1 MDNLNLFHELETLLR
16 ADSRYCMDDGT
27 LIKNKIV
34 SDALSLNP
42 ELLKY
47 LLSHENLKKNFFS
60 ELDEMLIFDKV
71 KFQQFVMNKSFLPDS
86 YTAYKNKIGLTTDDG
101 RFISENREVVLA
113 WPYKDCMLEGG
124 QTKEDAKRNEIF
136 WSETLAPDE
145 INRLTEP
152 KAFTGFKRYDKEG
165 EHEVEHLQPTDNLII
180 KGNNLL
186 ALYSLRKK
194 FAGRIKLIYID
205 PPYYFVA
212 NKSEDTFNYN
222 SNFKLSTWCTFMK
235 NRLEI
240 ARDLLSEDGAIFVQ
254 ISDDGVGELHLILK
268 DVFNRNG
275 ENNFINKITVKT
287 KSPSGFASVNP
298 GVFESAEYI
307 IAFAKNKK
315 RWTYNH
321 QYVESQYDPNYK
333 WYITNKDAEYT
344 QWNITDIG
352 EQVAILN
359 GFPNKAAAI
368 EKLNGAIF
376 EKMVSDFALQHKNE
390 VFQSTAIG
398 EDAGSEVVE
407 ARNKSRQ
414 DAGVIYQV
422 ERNNHYTV
430 YVYNGREMAFY
441 AKKCRNIDGK
451 EVPTVLLTNI
461 WSDISYE
468 GIAKEGNVK
477 LKGGKKP
484 EKLIRRIVEMASN
497 PGDIVLDF
505 FAGSGTTAS
514 VVHKLG
520 RQFITCDQ
528 LDSQVEMSLKRL
540 KNVVDG
546 DQSGIS
552 KLVNWQGGGSFVYSE
567 LAKANQQ
574 FIDEIKVA
582 ETNKTLS
589 AIWQQMQATG
599 YLNYKINITTI
610 DESAADFTE
619 LSLDD
624 QKRFLIECLD
634 KNMLYIPVNDMES
647 EEYAISEEDKRL
659 TKEFYKKI

>member
-1 MDNLNLFHELETLLR
+1 MDNLKLYHELEAILR
-16 ADSRYCMDDGT
+16 TDSKYCMDDGT

-47 LLSHENLKKNFFS
+47 LLSHESLKKNFFS
-60 ELDEMLIFDKV
+60 EIDEMLVFDKI

-86 YTAYKNKIGLTTDDG
+86 YTAYKNKIGLSTDDG
-101 RFISENREVVLA
+101 RFISESREVVLA

-124 QTKEDAKRNEIF
+124 QTKEDAKRNEVF

-152 KAFTGFKRYDKEG
+152 KAFTGFKRYDREG
-165 EHEVEHLQPTDNLII
+165 EHDVEHLLPTDNLII

-194 FAGRIKLIYID
+194 FTGRIKLIYID

-240 ARDLLSEDGAIFVQ
+240 ARELLSEDGAIFVQ

-268 DVFNRNG
+268 DIFNRNG

-352 EQVAILN
+352 EQVAIQN
-359 GFPNKAAAI
+359 GFSNKAAAI
-368 EKLNGAIF
+368 EKLNDAIF

-414 DAGVIYQV
+414 NVGVIYQV

-528 LDSQVEMSLKRL
+528 LDTQIEMSLKRL
-540 KNVVDG
+540 KNAVDG

-552 KLVNWQGGGSFVYSE
+552 KLVNWQGGGSFVFCE
-567 LAKANQQ
+567 LAKANQH
-574 FIDEIKVA
+574 FVEAIEAA
-582 ETNKTLS
+582 ETHETLTS
-589 AIWQQMQATG
+589 IWQEMRATG
-599 YLNYKINITTI
+599 YLNYKINISTI
-610 DESAADFTE
+610 DESATDFAA

-624 QKRFLIECLD
+624 QKRFLMECLD
-634 KNMLYIPVNDMES
+634 KNILYIPVSDMES
-647 EEYAISEEDKRL
+647 EEYEISEGDKRL
-659 TKEFYKKI
+659 TKEFYKKN

>member
-1 MDNLNLFHELETLLR
+1 
-16 ADSRYCMDDGT
+16 MDDGT

-34 SDALSLNP
+34 SDALKLNP
-42 ELLKY
+42 VLLKY
-47 LLSHENLKKNFFS
+47 LVSNESLKNNFFS
-60 ELDEMLIFDKV
+60 EVDGIFIFDKV

-86 YTAYKNKIGLTTDDG
+86 YTAYKNKIGLTTEDG
-101 RFISENREVVLA
+101 RFISDSREVVLA

-124 QTKEDAKRNEIF
+124 QTKEDAKRNEVF

-152 KAFTGFKRYDKEG
+152 KAFTGFKRFDREG
-165 EHEVEHLQPTDNLII
+165 EHDVEHVLPTDNLII
-180 KGNNLL
+180 KGNNLQ
-186 ALYSLRKK
+186 ALYSLRNK
-194 FAGRIKLIYID
+194 FAGKIKLIYID

-240 ARDLLSEDGAIFVQ
+240 ARELLSEDGAIFVQ

-333 WYITNKDAEYT
+333 WYITNINAEYT

-352 EQVAILN
+352 EEVAVLN
-359 GFPNKAAAI
+359 GFPNKAAAK
-368 EKLNGAIF
+368 EKLNAAIF
-376 EKMVSDFALQHKNE
+376 EKMVSDFALEHKNE

-414 DAGVIYQV
+414 NAGVVYQV

-520 RQFITCDQ
+520 RQFLTCDQ
-528 LDSQVEMSLKRL
+528 LDSQIEMSLKRL
-540 KNVVDG
+540 KNTVGG

-552 KLVNWQGGGSFVYSE
+552 KLVNWQGGGSFVYCE
-567 LAKANQQ
+567 LAKANEQ
-574 FIDEIKVA
+574 FIDDIEAA
-582 ETNKTLS
+582 ETHEALT
-589 AIWQQMQATG
+589 AIWKQMQATG
-599 YLNYKINITTI
+599 YLNYKINISSF
-610 DESAADFTE
+610 DENATDFAA

-624 QKRFLIECLD
+624 QKRFLMECLD
-634 KNMLYIPVNDMES
+634 KNMLYIPVSDMES
-647 EEYAISEEDKRL
+647 EEYTISEEDKRL
-659 TKEFYKKI
+659 TKEFYKKN

>member
-1 MDNLNLFHELETLLR
+1 MDNLNLFHELEAILR
-16 ADSRYCMDDGT
+16 MNSRYCMEDGT

-34 SDALSLNP
+34 EDALSLEP

-47 LLSHENLKKNFFS
+47 ILSHEGLKKNFFC
-60 ELDEMLIFDKV
+60 EVDGVMVFDKV

-101 RFISENREVVLA
+101 RFLSESREVVLA

-124 QTKEDAKRNEIF
+124 QTKEETNRDEIF

-152 KAFTGFKRYDKEG
+152 KAFSGFKRYDKDG
-165 EHEVEHLQPTDNLII
+165 EHDVEHLLPTDNLII

-186 ALYSLRKK
+186 ALYSLRKR
-194 FAGRIKLIYID
+194 FANKIKLIYID

-222 SNFKLSTWCTFMK
+222 SNFKLSTWCTFMR

-298 GVFESAEYI
+298 GVFETAEYI
-307 IAFAKNKK
+307 LGFAKNKS
-315 RWTYNH
+315 RWRFNQQFVKSEYDTNYDTYIVNP
-321 QYVESQYDPNYK
+321 EDSCENWK
-333 WYITNKDAEYT
+333 
-344 QWNITDIG
+344 
-352 EQVAILN
+352 
-359 GFPNKAAAI
+359 
-368 EKLNGAIF
+368 F
-376 EKMVSDFALQHKNE
+376 EKIDTAIAKELGYSDKREALENISEFVFNQMVADFALKNKRC
-390 VFQSTAIG
+390 VFRLTAIN
-398 EDAGSEVVE
+398 DNASTEVVE
-407 ARNKSRQ
+407 LREQSRLNPNQ
-414 DAGVIYQV
+414 IYSLKR
-422 ERNNHYTV
+422 ENN
-430 YVYNGREMAFY
+430 YNLYITKAQEIAFY
-441 AKKCRNIDGK
+441 SKKVRIIDGE
-451 EVPTVLLTNI
+451 EVPTMQLTNI

-497 PGDIVLDF
+497 RGDVVLDF

-514 VVHKLG
+514 VAYKLG

-528 LDSQVEMSLKRL
+528 LDSQIEMSMGRL
-540 KNVVDG
+540 QNVAKG
-546 DQSGIS
+546 ESSGIS
-552 KLVNWQGGGSFVYSE
+552 RAVKWQGGGSFVYCE
-567 LAKANQQ
+567 LTKANQK
-574 FIDEIKVA
+574 FVDEIESAKSHKNLV
-582 ETNKTLS
+582 
-589 AIWQQMQATG
+589 AIWQKMQSTG
-599 YLNYKINITTI
+599 YLNYKINISTFEENAK
-610 DESAADFTE
+610 DFES
-619 LSLDD
+619 LSFDN

-634 KNMLYIPVNDMES
+634 KNMLYIPVGDMES
-647 EEYAISEEDKRL
+647 EEYAVSDEDKRL
-659 TKEFYKKI
+659 TKEFYKKN

>member
-1 MDNLNLFHELETLLR
+1 MDNLHLYHELEALLKE
-16 ADSRYCMDDGT
+16 DSKYRMDDGT

-34 SDALSLNP
+34 SDALNLNP

-47 LLSHENLKKNFFS
+47 LISNDNLKKNFFS
-60 ELDEMLIFDKV
+60 ELDKVLVFDKV

-101 RFISENREVVLA
+101 RFISESREVVLA
-113 WPYKDCMLEGG
+113 WPYKDCVLEGG
-124 QTKEDAKRNEIF
+124 QTKEDAKRDEIF

-152 KAFTGFKRYDKEG
+152 KAFTGFKRYDRDG
-165 EHEVEHLQPTDNLII
+165 VHNVDHLRPTDNLII

-186 ALYSLRKK
+186 TLYSLRKK
-194 FAGRIKLIYID
+194 YAGRIKLIYID

-235 NRLEI
+235 NRLEV
-240 ARDLLSEDGAIFVQ
+240 ARELLSEDGAIFVQ

-298 GVFESAEYI
+298 GVFETAEYI
-307 IAFAKNKK
+307 LGFAKNKS
-315 RWTYNH
+315 RWCFNQ
-321 QYVESQYDPNYK
+321 QYVKSEYDTNYDS
-333 WYITNKDAEYT
+333 YIVNPDDNFENW
-344 QWNITDIG
+344 Q
-352 EQVAILN
+352 
-359 GFPNKAAAI
+359 
-368 EKLNGAIF
+368 F
-376 EKMVSDFALQHKNE
+376 EKIDTAIAKELGYEDKREALENVSKFVFNQMVADFALKNRNR
-390 VFQSTAIG
+390 VFRLTAIN
-398 EDAGSEVVE
+398 DNAASEAVE
-407 ARNKSRQ
+407 LREQSRQ
-414 DAGVIYQV
+414 NPTRIYCLKR
-422 ERNNHYTV
+422 EGNYDL
-430 YVYNGREMAFY
+430 YVTKAQEIAFY
-441 AKKCRNIDGK
+441 SKKIRNIDGE
-451 EVPTVLLTNI
+451 EVPTMQLTNI

-468 GIAKEGNVK
+468 GIAKEGNVQ

-528 LDSQVEMSLKRL
+528 LDSQIDMSLTRL
-540 KNVVDG
+540 GNVVKG

-552 KLVNWQGGGSFVYSE
+552 KSVNWHGGGSFVYCE

-574 FIDEIKVA
+574 FVA
-582 ETNKTLS
+582 EIEAAETHEALTD
-589 AIWQQMQATG
+589 IWAQMQATG
-599 YLNYKINITTI
+599 FLNYKIDISTVN
-610 DESAADFTE
+610 ESATDFAA

-624 QKRFLIECLD
+624 QKRFLMDCLD
-634 KNMLYIPVNDMES
+634 KNMLYIPISDMED
-647 EEYAISEEDKRL
+647 EEYDIGDEDKRL
-659 TKEFYKKI
+659 TKEFYKK